1 MKTVSGRKTGR
12 ALSASFLL
20 ATLIGVAAVGSLVHE
35 YTHVFAGW
43 VLGIPVSGPDWS
55 GLRHLMPTVEYD
67 VAGRSWKLT
76 MAWFSGG
83 IVSGATLLI
92 VYLFL
97 RGPTGNWR
105 RDWTRWGVGLVLGM
119 GSVYQLCL
127 GLVEGL
133 FHYEYLRG
141 GMDYALTLSLVA
153 GLVFHEAMV
162 RWRLSR
168 ALMRFLT
175 KDRGRGAIG

>member
-1 MKTVSGRKTGR
+1 MNTENGRKTRR
-12 ALSASFLL
+12 ARSASVILV
-20 ATLIGVAAVGSLVHE
+20 TVIGVAAVSSLVHE
-35 YTHVFAGW
+35 YTHVLAGW
-43 VLGIPVSGPDWS
+43 ALGIPVSGPDWS

-76 MAWFSGG
+76 VAWFSGG
-83 IVSGATLLI
+83 VVSGATLLS

-97 RGPTGNWR
+97 RGPTRKWR

-153 GLVFHEAMV
+153 GLVFHEAMT
-162 RWRLSR
+162 RWRLSK
-168 ALMRFLT
+168 ALMRFLA
-175 KDRGRGAIG
+175 KDWEREAVG